1 MKKYEYQFIRVP
13 RVVEKKG
20 FLQTAPSGAT
30 FEACK
35 EVIRQEA
42 EKGWRFKQVVVPFHE
57 KMAMYGSD
65 GYEIIFER
73 EAEEE

>member
-30 FEACK
+30 FEAC
-35 EVIRQEA
+35 
-42 EKGWRFKQVVVPFHE
+42 
-57 KMAMYGSD
+57 SD